1 MECLKRMVI
10 FSHVAETRSFSAAAR
25 KLGIARSAV
34 SRHIALLE
42 KSVGVRL
49 LNRTTRSVSL
59 TEAGETYY
67 RSCARIVA
75 EVETATRR
83 IAQLRD
89 EPAGT
94 LKVAG
99 PDSFGDQLAT
109 LAGRFMQQHPAL
121 HLELLLDDQVVD
133 MVRDSIDV
141 SIRVGW
147 LNDTTLVA
155 RQLCE
160 SPRLLCASPAYL
172 ERHGRPET
180 PAQLADHECIIFSLL
195 PTPHQWT
202 FEKNS
207 RQENI
212 HVKGRIKTNSATA
225 VRALILDGTGIAPLS
240 DFLVGDDIR
249 AGRLVHLLPDHNCGS
264 AGVYAV
270 YQSRRYQQARVRLF
284 IDFIQRRLQ
293 ELI

>member
-1 MECLKRMVI
+1 MDSLKRMVI

-42 KSVGVRL
+42 QSVGVRL
-49 LNRTTRSVSL
+49 LNRSTRSVSL
-59 TEAGETYY
+59 TEAGQTYY
-67 RSCARIVA
+67 RSCALIVA
-75 EVETATRR
+75 EAETATRR
-83 IAQLRD
+83 ISQLRD

-99 PDSFGDQLAT
+99 PTSFGSQLAT
-109 LAGRFMQQHPAL
+109 LAGRFMQQYPAL
-121 HLELLLDDQVVD
+121 HVELLLDDRVVD

-160 SPRLLCASPAYL
+160 SPRLLCASPGYL

-180 PAQLADHECIIFSLL
+180 PAQLAQHECVIFSLL
-195 PTPHQWT
+195 PTPYEWT
-202 FEKNS
+202 FSKNG

-212 HVKGRIKTNSATA
+212 HVKGRMKTNSATA
-225 VRALILDGTGIAPLS
+225 VRALILDGSGIAPLS
-240 DFLVGDDIR
+240 NFLVGDDIR
-249 AGRLVHLLPDHNCGS
+249 AGRLVHLLPDHDCGS
-264 AGVYAV
+264 AGIYAV
-270 YQSRRYQQARVRLF
+270 YQDRRYQQGRVRMF
-284 IDFIQRRLQ
+284 IDFIQKRMQ
-293 ELI
+293 ALI